1 MTIGM
6 ITEGTYPIGAGGVSQ
21 WCDLLLRRLPDID
34 FEVLA
39 LSGSGRERPVYDLP
53 GNVSALHRLGL
64 WGATPAVRRPTA
76 PQRRRILAAYEELV
90 EAVLADDHFAA
101 VRFEKALR
109 ELRELARQVEL
120 TRCLRSQACVEVF
133 LGVWQRRMDL
143 GAESGPGRLT
153 LADALS
159 ATDIVEHYLRP
170 LHLPPLDVDVVHA
183 TANGPATMIGLLNKW
198 ERGTPVIV
206 SEHGVYLRE
215 RIMWLRG
222 TGDGRALRTVLVR
235 FFVRLTELGYRLA
248 DRILPVSDFNGRWA
262 VRAGA
267 PRRNVR
273 TVYNGIDPEEFPPAG
288 REPEQPTLVFAGRID
303 PLKDLETLLRAFAL
317 VRGRVP
323 GARLRLF
330 GGVPSGNEAYAE
342 RCATL
347 AADLGIADAAIFE
360 GPVSPVRT
368 AYAAGHVTV
377 LSSLSEGLPLSV
389 LEAAMSGRPTVATD
403 VGGMAEAVGR
413 GGLVV
418 PARDPRALA
427 DACTRLLLDDR
438 LRRRLADLGRRRAL
452 EEFTVDRMVGDFRA
466 IYRDVVPGHEEPE
479 TAVTGAVS
487 RVGQA

>member
-1 MTIGM
+1 MKIGM
-6 ITEGTYPIGAGGVSQ
+6 ITEGTYPIGSGGVSQ
-21 WCDLLLRRLPDID
+21 WCDLLLRRLPDVD

-39 LSGSGRERPVYDLP
+39 LSGSGRERPAYDLP
-53 GNVSALHRLGL
+53 GNVAALHRLGL
-64 WGATPAVRRPTA
+64 WGATPALRRPSA

-101 VRFEKALR
+101 VRFEGALR
-109 ELRELARQVEL
+109 ALRELARQVDL
-120 TRCLRSQACVEVF
+120 TQCLRTQACVDVF

-170 LHLPPLDVDVVHA
+170 LHLPLLDVDVVHA

-198 ERGTPVIV
+198 ERGTPVLV

-222 TGDGRALRTVLVR
+222 TGDGRALRTILVR

-248 DRILPVSDFNGRWA
+248 DLILPVSDFNGRWA

-267 PRRNVR
+267 PRLNVR
-273 TVYNGIDPEEFPPAG
+273 TVYNGIDPAEFPPAG

-330 GGVPSGNEAYAE
+330 GGVPSGNEAYSVQ
-342 RCATL
+342 CTKL
-347 AADLGIADAAIFE
+347 AADLGIADAATFE

-368 AYAAGHVTV
+368 AYGAGHVNV

-403 VGGMAEAVGR
+403 VGGMAEAVGP

-418 PARDPRALA
+418 PARDPQALA

-452 EEFTVDRMVGDFRA
+452 EEFTVHRMVDDFRA
-466 IYRDVVPGHEEPE
+466 IYRDVAPGHDEPDTSAIE
-479 TAVTGAVS
+479 AVS
-487 RVGQA
+487 RVGRG